1 MNLKKY
7 ILPFSLLMLVSL
19 SGCGT
24 KKPAAA
30 EQREKWLLSLNDS
43 ISKYQKDIELVGDSL
58 DAARE
63 SVGRLVGAFDYVNNP
78 REVEGYYILNGWKA
92 KYPLSSTSMV
102 ARINESE
109 GFELIAALSGG
120 FFNEIA
126 VSAGGSTVSSDIVPH
141 DQALNYRVGN
151 FNTVC
156 FSGGKADSIGEFIS
170 SHEAETITLAFLNGK
185 RTGSLSLPSAD
196 KDMIARTWQLY
207 AQQKELHRLEKE
219 LPRLSGKIAAC
230 RRMLESADSTKSE

>member
-19 SGCGT
+19 SVCGP
-24 KKPAAA
+24 KNPAAA

-126 VSAGGSTVSSDIVPH
+126 VSAGPTTRPLITGSGTSTLSVSPEEKQTPS
-141 DQALNYRVGN
+141 
-151 FNTVC
+151 
-156 FSGGKADSIGEFIS
+156 
-170 SHEAETITLAFLNGK
+170 
-185 RTGSLSLPSAD
+185 GSLSPLMKPRQSPSLFSTEN
-196 KDMIARTWQLY
+196 AR
-207 AQQKELHRLEKE
+207 APCRF
-219 LPRLSGKIAAC
+219 PRPKKI
-230 RRMLESADSTKSE
+230 